1 VADEPSGGS
10 PAPGQDQGAV
20 PDRGADPGEALLVER
35 ARHGDA
41 AAFGEL
47 VTIHQ
52 AAAFRVAYVLTGS
65 TAEAEDAA
73 QEGFV
78 KAYLALDRFRA
89 GAPFRPWL
97 LAIVGNEARNRRRAR
112 GRRDGLA
119 DRALAAIRGGATRA
133 TTDGSPPPVAAAG
146 SPEIEVLV
154 GETQAEVRAALGR
167 LGDDERRVVACRYLL
182 GLSES
187 ETCAALGIP
196 AGTAKSRLHRGLRRM
211 RKSLEAAG
219 VTLET
224 AP

>member
-1 VADEPSGGS
+1 MAEEPSGGP
-10 PAPGQDQGAV
+10 PAPARDAGV
-20 PDRGADPGEALLVER
+20 PDRVADPAEAALVDR

-41 AAFGEL
+41 ASFGEL
-47 VTIHQ
+47 VTMHQ
-52 AAAFRVAYVLTGS
+52 AAAYRVAYVLTGS

-73 QEGFV
+73 QEAFV
-78 KAYLALDRFRA
+78 KAYLALDRFRT
-89 GAPFRPWL
+89 GSPFRPWL
-97 LAIVGNEARNRRRAR
+97 LSIVGNEARNRLRAR

-119 DRALAAIRGGATRA
+119 DRALAAIRGGATWA
-133 TTDGSPPPVAAAG
+133 TTDGSPRPAAAAE

-211 RKSLEAAG
+211 RESLEAAG
-219 VTLET
+219 VTLE
-224 AP
+224 AIP

>member
-1 VADEPSGGS
+1 MADEPNGGS
-10 PAPGQDQGAV
+10 AAPQPDGAV
-20 PDRGADPGEALLVER
+20 PGRDADPAEAALVER

-41 AAFGEL
+41 TAFGEL
-47 VTIHQ
+47 VTMHQ
-52 AAAFRVAYVLTGS
+52 ASAFRVAYVLTGS

-73 QEGFV
+73 QEAFV
-78 KAYLALDRFRA
+78 KAYLALHRFRP

-97 LAIVGNEARNRRRAR
+97 LTIVGNEARNRLRAR
-112 GRRDGLA
+112 GRREGVA

-133 TTDGSPPPVAAAG
+133 TTDGSPRPAAAAE
-146 SPEIEVLV
+146 SPELQVLV

-211 RKSLEAAG
+211 RDSLEAAG
-219 VTLET
+219 VTLE
-224 AP
+224 AVP